1 VRGIRLSAIRTS
13 DFNRHSDFGIR
24 TCGHGAPRLPLDS
37 GAGAA
42 SLSSVK
48 RGFLI
53 WGAIC
58 ALFFD
63 QLTKIIIHGMYR
75 AGAFSDVASIRLIGD
90 ILRVSYEKNQHGVFG
105 LVYGPHILYILLPL
119 TVAGVV
125 LFLGVKE
132 RSAWAATAY
141 GIIFGGAIGNVID
154 RIRIGYVIDFIV
166 FELRSLNFRWYTFNL
181 ADAAVLTGVVMLL
194 IKEFFFRPRKAGVA
208 APPAEPA
215 TTSES
220 KPA

>member
-1 VRGIRLSAIRTS
+1 
-13 DFNRHSDFGIR
+13 
-24 TCGHGAPRLPLDS
+24 
-37 GAGAA
+37 
-42 SLSSVK
+42 VK

-63 QLTKIIIHGMYR
+63 QLTKIMIHGMYCG
-75 AGAFSDVASIRLIGD
+75 GAFNDVASIRLIGNV
-90 ILRVSYEKNQHGVFG
+90 LRVSYEKNQHGVFG
-105 LVYGPHILYILLPL
+105 LVYGPQVLYILLPL

-125 LFLGVKE
+125 LFLGIKE

-141 GIIFGGAIGNVID
+141 GIIFGGALGNVID

-166 FELRSLNFRWYTFNL
+166 FELRALNFRWYTFNI
-181 ADAAVLTGVVMLL
+181 ADSAVFVGVVMLL
-194 IKEFFFRPRKAGVA
+194 VREFFFRPKKAEVVA
-208 APPAEPA
+208 PAAEPA
-215 TTSES
+215 TTSEN